1 MKRLSYPS
9 YNLHENEEK
18 QLLPPFMDYP
28 DATMASRLDTA
39 AKFGEVVRGLRKPGH
54 HIPGPT
60 KNPSCPCDHCRNFFE
75 AKMMM
80 GSKVA
85 ESDDREK
92 NEGQELEAN
101 SGIGRARA
109 LSLGQMDG
117 SGRGGGGPGR
127 VWRRQNNNLN
137 NCISSDKSNNL

>member
-9 YNLHENEEK
+9 YNLHENEDK

-28 DATMASRLDTA
+28 DASMASRFDTA

-60 KNPSCPCDHCRNFFE
+60 KNPSCPCDHCRSFFE
-75 AKMMM
+75 MKMTV
-80 GSKVA
+80 GSKMV
-85 ESDDREK
+85 EGDDRE
-92 NEGQELEAN
+92 NDEGPELEGN
-101 SGIGRARA
+101 TGFGRARA

-117 SGRGGGGPGR
+117 SGRGGGPGR
-127 VWRRQNNNLN
+127 IWRRQNNLN
-137 NCISSDKSNNL
+137 NCISSEKSSNL

>member
-1 MKRLSYPS
+1 
-9 YNLHENEEK
+9 
-18 QLLPPFMDYP
+18 
-28 DATMASRLDTA
+28 
-39 AKFGEVVRGLRKPGH
+39 
-54 HIPGPT
+54 
-60 KNPSCPCDHCRNFFE
+60 
-75 AKMMM
+75 MM

-101 SGIGRARA
+101 SGVGRARA

-117 SGRGGGGPGR
+117 SGRGGGPGR

>member
-117 SGRGGGGPGR
+117 SGRGGGPGR